1 METFQ
6 GIWGDGALLV
16 FSLAGLIATGIAIMR
31 DTQAHRAALEVVEAE
46 R

>member
-1 METFQ
+1 METIQ

-16 FSLAGLIATGIAIMR
+16 FSLAGLVATSIAIMR
-31 DTQAHRAALEVVEAE
+31 DTRAHRAALEVVETE